1 MAQDTIRRNKI
12 VLGNSS
18 FTLSANQ
25 SNYESEVATYV
36 VPQNRVVE
44 IPNEFI
50 GLKLM
55 TKQTF
60 TFTTAS
66 GVTTQAL
73 TTTYPIAT
81 DSNITM
87 VGQNVVVVLTTPATG
102 VITTFTVTVPNTV
115 TLSGLTGSTS
125 YVANVYYMFNSGQ
138 AKITVTSSDETAVT
152 TILSR
157 NIGNLNATDQNDV
170 RSGLKPGQLGLIIP
184 ERNKIQLKVITAA
197 PIFLYAPGADT
208 AYSSAYA
215 QQSFLELPANISSI
229 FDWPTGIKGLAKQQ
243 QTGI

>member
-1 MAQDTIRRNKI
+1 MEQKTIRRNKI
-12 VLGNSS
+12 ILGNSS
-18 FTLSANQ
+18 FTMSANQ
-25 SNYESEVATYV
+25 SNYESEVATYS

-60 TFTTAS
+60 SFTTAS
-66 GVTTQAL
+66 GVTTQTL

-81 DSNITM
+81 DANIPM
-87 VGQNVVVVLTTPATG
+87 VGQNVIVVITTPATG
-102 VITTFTVTVPNTV
+102 EVTTFTVTTPNTV
-115 TLSGLTGSTS
+115 TLSGLTASTS
-125 YVANVYYMFNSGQ
+125 YVVDVYYMFNSGQ

-152 TILSR
+152 TLLSR

-184 ERNKIQLKVITAA
+184 ERSKIQLKVITAA
-197 PIFLYAPGADT
+197 PIFLYAPGAET
-208 AYSSAYA
+208 AYSSVYA
-215 QQSFLELPANISSI
+215 RQSFLELPANISSI
-229 FDWPTGIKGLAKQQ
+229 FDWPSGIKGFAKQQ